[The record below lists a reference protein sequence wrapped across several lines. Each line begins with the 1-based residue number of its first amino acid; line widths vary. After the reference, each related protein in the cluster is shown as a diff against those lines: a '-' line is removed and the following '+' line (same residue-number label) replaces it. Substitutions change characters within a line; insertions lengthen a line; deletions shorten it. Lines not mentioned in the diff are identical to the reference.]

1 MAFLAAPGPLELMV
15 ILGLA
20 LLVLGPKRL
29 PEAARSI
36 GRGMREL
43 KEALSS
49 DDDDEPREALPDYP
63 DDEPEA
69 VADDEP
75 ESVGAVDPE
84 AATEQE
90 PAARQP

>member
-1 MAFLAAPGPLELMV
+1 MAFLSAPGPLELMV
-15 ILGLA
+15 ILGIA

-29 PEAARSI
+29 PEAARSL

-49 DDDDEPREALPDYP
+49 GDDEPREELPDYP
-63 DDEPEA
+63 DEEPEA

-84 AATEQE
+84 TAEHE
-90 PAARQP
+90 PASRQA

>member
-43 KEALSS
+43 KEALGS
-49 DDDDEPREALPDYP
+49 DDDDERREELPDYP
-63 DDEPEA
+63 DDEPAA
-69 VADDEP
+69 VADDAP
-75 ESVGAVDPE
+75 ESVGAVNPE
-84 AATEQE
+84 PAAEQE
-90 PAARQP
+90 PASRQA